1 MNPLFGI
8 LLQIFA
14 MLCFT
19 SQGAFVRYVSDR
31 IPIGEIVFARSFFGL
46 LPLILWLAWRGQ
58 FRTMWQTSNLRAHL
72 SRGLV
77 NLGGMFCNFAG
88 LARIPLADATAL
100 GYATPLFTVILAAM
114 FLGEVVRLW
123 RWLAVII
130 GLGGVLLM
138 LSPHLGQGS
147 YDDVATLGA
156 LFALSA
162 AFLFGV
168 AMTQIRH
175 MAAKETT
182 GALVFFYSA
191 VGIVVSLGTIYWG
204 WVVPEGSDLIALIAM
219 GILGGMAQ
227 ILMTESFRHAEA
239 AVLAPFAYTSMIWAV
254 LIGYF
259 WFGEVPALI
268 VLAGAAIVVGS
279 GLFVIWREHKLGLD
293 KTHKP
298 ESVVP
303 PGPTPIA

>member
-1 MNPLFGI
+1 MNSLYGI

-19 SQGAFVRYVSDR
+19 TQGAFVRYVGDR
-31 IPIGEIVFARSFFGL
+31 FPVGEIVFARSLFGL
-46 LPLILWLAWRGQ
+46 IPLVLWLAWHGK

-72 SRGLV
+72 TRGVV

-123 RWLAVII
+123 RWLAVVV
-130 GLGGVLLM
+130 GLVGVLLM
-138 LSPHLGQGS
+138 LSPHLGQGT
-147 YDDVATLGA
+147 YDDTAALGA
-156 LFALSA
+156 FFALMA

-191 VGIVVSLGTIYWG
+191 VGIVVSLTTLYWG
-204 WVVPEGSDLIALIAM
+204 WVMPSGGDLIALIVM
-219 GILGGMAQ
+219 GVLGGMAQ
-227 ILMTESFRHAEA
+227 ILMTESFRHAAA
-239 AVLAPFAYTSMIWAV
+239 AVLAPFAYTSMIWAIT
-254 LIGYF
+254 IGYF
-259 WFGEVPALI
+259 WFAEVPAMI
-268 VLAGAAIVVGS
+268 VLAGAGIVIGS
-279 GLFVIWREHKLGLD
+279 GLFVIWREHQLGLD
-293 KTHKP
+293 RKR
-298 ESVVP
+298 P
-303 PGPTPIA
+303 PTSAEPPV

>member
-19 SQGAFVRYVSDR
+19 TQGAFVRYVGDR
-31 IPIGEIVFARSFFGL
+31 IPVGEIVFARSFFGL
-46 LPLILWLAWRGQ
+46 LPLILWLVWHGK

-72 SRGLV
+72 TRGVV

-100 GYATPLFTVILAAM
+100 GYATPLFTVFLAAM
-114 FLGEVVRLW
+114 FLGEIVRLW
-123 RWLAVII
+123 RWLAVFV

-138 LSPHLGQGS
+138 LSPHLGQGT
-147 YDDVATLGA
+147 YDDAATLGA
-156 LFALSA
+156 FFALAA

-191 VGIVVSLGTIYWG
+191 VGIVVSLCTIYWG
-204 WVVPEGSDLIALIAM
+204 WVIPAGADLIALIVM

-227 ILMTESFRHAEA
+227 ILMTESFRNAEA

-259 WFGEVPALI
+259 WFGEVPAMV
-268 VLAGAAIVVGS
+268 VLAGAVIVIAS

-293 KTHKP
+293 RKR
-298 ESVVP
+298 P
-303 PGPTPIA
+303 PTSAEPTV

>member
-19 SQGAFVRYVSDR
+19 TQGAFVRYVGDR
-31 IPIGEIVFARSFFGL
+31 IPVGEIVFARSFFGL
-46 LPLILWLAWRGQ
+46 LPLILWLMWQGK
-58 FRTMWQTSNLRAHL
+58 FKTMWQTSNLRAHL
-72 SRGLV
+72 TRGVV

-123 RWLAVII
+123 RWLAVMV

-147 YDDVATLGA
+147 YEDTAALGA
-156 LFALSA
+156 VFALSA

-191 VGIVVSLGTIYWG
+191 IGIVVSLCTIYWG
-204 WVVPEGSDLIALIAM
+204 WVIPAGSDLIALVVM

-227 ILMTESFRHAEA
+227 ILMTESFRRAEA

-259 WFGEVPALI
+259 WFGEVPAMV
-268 VLAGAAIVVGS
+268 VLAGAAIVIAS

-293 KTHKP
+293 RKR
-298 ESVVP
+298 P
-303 PGPTPIA
+303 PTSAEPPV

>member
-1 MNPLFGI
+1 
-8 LLQIFA
+8 

-19 SQGAFVRYVSDR
+19 TQGAFVRYVGDR
-31 IPIGEIVFARSFFGL
+31 FPVGEIVFARSLFGL
-46 LPLILWLAWRGQ
+46 IPLVLWLAWHGK

-72 SRGLV
+72 TRSVV

-123 RWLAVII
+123 RWLAVVV
-130 GLGGVLLM
+130 GLVGVLLM
-138 LSPHLGQGS
+138 LSPHLGQGT
-147 YDDVATLGA
+147 YDDTAALGA
-156 LFALSA
+156 FFALMA

-191 VGIVVSLGTIYWG
+191 VGIVVSLTTLYWG
-204 WVVPEGSDLIALIAM
+204 WVMPSGGDLIALIVM
-219 GILGGMAQ
+219 GVLGGMAQ
-227 ILMTESFRHAEA
+227 ILMTESFRHAAA
-239 AVLAPFAYTSMIWAV
+239 AVLAPFAYTSMIWAIT
-254 LIGYF
+254 IGYF
-259 WFGEVPALI
+259 WFAEVPAMI
-268 VLAGAAIVVGS
+268 VLAGAGIVIGS
-279 GLFVIWREHKLGLD
+279 GLFVIWREHQLGLD
-293 KTHKP
+293 RKRRPTSA
-298 ESVVP
+298 EP
-303 PGPTPIA
+303 PV

>member
-1 MNPLFGI
+1 MNSLYGI

-19 SQGAFVRYVSDR
+19 TQGALVRYVGDR
-31 IPIGEIVFARSFFGL
+31 FPVGEIVFARSLFGL
-46 LPLILWLAWRGQ
+46 IPLVLWLAWHGK

-72 SRGLV
+72 TRSVV

-123 RWLAVII
+123 RWLAVVV
-130 GLGGVLLM
+130 GLVGVLLM
-138 LSPHLGQGS
+138 LSPHLGQGT
-147 YDDVATLGA
+147 YDDTAALGA
-156 LFALSA
+156 FFALMA

-191 VGIVVSLGTIYWG
+191 VGIVVSLTTLYWG
-204 WVVPEGSDLIALIAM
+204 WVMPSGSDLIALIAM
-219 GILGGMAQ
+219 GMLGGLAQ
-227 ILMTESFRHAEA
+227 ILMTESFRHAAA
-239 AVLAPFAYTSMIWAV
+239 AVLAPFAYTSMIWAIT
-254 LIGYF
+254 IGYF
-259 WFGEVPALI
+259 WFAEVPAMI
-268 VLAGAAIVVGS
+268 VLAGAGIVIGS
-279 GLFVIWREHKLGLD
+279 GLFVIWREHQLGLD
-293 KTHKP
+293 RKR
-298 ESVVP
+298 P
-303 PGPTPIA
+303 PTSAEPPV

>member
-19 SQGAFVRYVSDR
+19 TQGAFVRYVGDR
-31 IPIGEIVFARSFFGL
+31 IPVGEIVFARSFFGL
-46 LPLILWLAWRGQ
+46 LPLILWLVWQGK
-58 FRTMWQTSNLRAHL
+58 FKTMWQTSNLRAHL
-72 SRGLV
+72 TRGVV
-77 NLGGMFCNFAG
+77 NLSGMFCNFAG

-114 FLGEVVRLW
+114 FLGEIVRLW
-123 RWLAVII
+123 RWLAVIV
-130 GLGGVLLM
+130 GFGGVLLM

-147 YDDVATLGA
+147 YDDAATLGA
-156 LFALSA
+156 FFALSA

-182 GALVFFYSA
+182 GALVFFYSL
-191 VGIVVSLGTIYWG
+191 VGIVVSLVTIYWG
-204 WVVPEGSDLIALIAM
+204 WVIPANSDLIALAAM
-219 GILGGMAQ
+219 GVLGGMAQ
-227 ILMTESFRHAEA
+227 ILMTESFRHAAA
-239 AVLAPFAYTSMIWAV
+239 AVLAPFAYTSMLWAV
-254 LIGYF
+254 TIGFF

-268 VLAGAAIVVGS
+268 VLAGAVIVIGS
-279 GLFVIWREHKLGLD
+279 GLFVIWREHRLGLD
-293 KTHKP
+293 RKR
-298 ESVVP
+298 P
-303 PGPTPIA
+303 PTSAEPTV

>member
-8 LLQIFA
+8 LLQIFT

-31 IPIGEIVFARSFFGL
+31 IPIGEIVFARSLFGL

-58 FRTMWQTSNLRAHL
+58 FKTMWQTSNLRAHV

-77 NLGGMFCNFAG
+77 NLGGMFCNFSA

-100 GYATPLFTVILAAM
+100 GYASPLFTVILAAM

-123 RWLAVII
+123 RWLAVIV
-130 GLGGVLLM
+130 GFGGVLLM
-138 LSPHLGQGS
+138 LAPHVGQGS
-147 YDDVATLGA
+147 YDDAAVLGA
-156 LFALSA
+156 FFSLSA
-162 AFLFGV
+162 AFLFAV

-175 MAAKETT
+175 MTAKETT
-182 GALVFFYSA
+182 GALVFFYSV
-191 VGIVVSLGTIYWG
+191 VGMAVSLVTLYWG
-204 WVVPEGSDLIALIAM
+204 WVIPSGPDLIALIAM
-219 GILGGMAQ
+219 GTLGGMAQ
-227 ILMTESFRHAEA
+227 ILMTESFRHAAA
-239 AVLAPFAYTSMIWAV
+239 AVLAPFAYTSMIWAIMV
-254 LIGYF
+254 GYF
-259 WFGEVPALI
+259 WFGEAPALI

-293 KTHKP
+293 RKR
-298 ESVVP
+298 P
-303 PGPTPIA
+303 PTSAEPTV